1 MKYYLVLFYLF
12 YKDPMKLSCKENRV
26 FDEYCP
32 EAKQIITCTSKEEIY
47 NVFKM
52 FFGTY
57 YDINSNII
65 EFKNYKKVNK
75 DVIKQLDAL
84 QKL

>member
-32 EAKQIITCTSKEEIY
+32 EAKQIITCTSKEEIKTIFNIY
-47 NVFKM
+47 
-52 FFGTY
+52 FGTL

-65 EFKNYKKVNK
+65 SQEEVEVDE
-75 DVIKQLDAL
+75 DVIQTLFRIVSI
-84 QKL
+84 

>member
-26 FDEYCP
+26 FDEYEP
-32 EAKQIITCTSKEEIY
+32 EAKQLITCESKEEIY

-65 EFKNYKKVNK
+65 FQEEIDIDEN
-75 DVIKQLDAL
+75 VIQTIFRIVSL
-84 QKL
+84 